1 MPRFLAAACAALLLA
16 TAFHPTAARAA
27 DSACQPPAA
36 SEIQALACPKDGKPK
51 GRAGKFDYYA
61 LVLGWSPHH
70 CRGKDVTAGDDFQ
83 CKANSFGF
91 VVDGLWPI
99 RNSGKQPQYCAGQNV
114 PALPATM
121 VAENMCIMPNA
132 SVVQCAWKKEG
143 TCTGLD
149 DDAYFATAR
158 KLFAELNIPPEFR
171 QPFPEDRTV
180 QATAFIAEMVAA
192 NPGLKPENIAL
203 ICEGSGVSDAIEKI
217 GVCYDADLDPHPCG
231 RVPDACR
238 SPEIRFFGT
247 K

>member
-1 MPRFLAAACAALLLA
+1 MPRLLAAACAALLFA
-16 TAFHPTAARAA
+16 TSAFAA
-27 DSACQPPAA
+27 DSACQPP
-36 SEIQALACPKDGKPK
+36 SPSDIQSLACPKDGKSK

-70 CRGKDVTAGDDFQ
+70 CRGKDVTADDNFQ

-99 RNSGKQPQYCAGQNV
+99 RNSGKQPQYCAGSKV
-114 PALPATM
+114 PALPAAL
-121 VAENMCIMPNA
+121 VAENMCTMPNA
-132 SVVQCAWKKEG
+132 SAVQCAWKKQG

-149 DDAYFATAR
+149 DEAYFATAR

-171 QPFPEDRTV
+171 QPFPEDRTI
-180 QATAFIAEMVAA
+180 QASAFIAEMVAA

-217 GVCYDADLDPHPCG
+217 GVCYDFDFNPNPCG
-231 RVPDACR
+231 RVADACR
-238 SPEIRFFGT
+238 SAEIRFFGT